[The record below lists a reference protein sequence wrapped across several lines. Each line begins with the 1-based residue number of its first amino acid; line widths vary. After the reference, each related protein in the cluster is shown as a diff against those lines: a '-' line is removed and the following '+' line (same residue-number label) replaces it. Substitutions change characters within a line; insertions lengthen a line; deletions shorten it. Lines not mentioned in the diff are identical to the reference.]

1 MNYFEFF
8 DIPLAFKIDEALLKQ
23 RFYEHSK
30 KYHPD
35 FYTLESAE
43 KQVEILEQSTFNN
56 QAYRTLSDFDK
67 RMEYILNLKEAL
79 AEEGKNEI
87 PQDFL
92 LEMMD
97 INEGLMEL
105 EFDFDELRMKGIL
118 QEIENQELEIYS
130 KASAIIENFDDKKTT
145 PQELSI
151 VKNYYLKKKYLLRIR
166 ENVSKFA
173 TQ

>member
-8 DIPLAFKIDEALLKQ
+8 DIPVSFKIDEALLKQ
-23 RFYEHSK
+23 RFYEQSK
-30 KYHPD
+30 KFHPD
-35 FYTLESAE
+35 FYTLESEETQA
-43 KQVEILEQSTFNN
+43 EILDKSTLNN

-67 RMEYILNLKEAL
+67 RMEYVLNLKSAL

-92 LEMMD
+92 IEMMD

-105 EFDFDELRMKGIL
+105 EFDFDEVKMQDVL
-118 QEIENQELEIYS
+118 QEIENQEIEIYAEA
-130 KASAIIENFDDKKTT
+130 ASIIENYDDKKIT
-145 PQELSI
+145 PQELSM
-151 VKNYYLKKKYLLRIR
+151 VKNYFLKKKYLLRIR

>member
-8 DIPLAFKIDEALLKQ
+8 ELPIAFKIDEALLKQ
-23 RFYEHSK
+23 RFYENSK

-35 FYTLESAE
+35 FFTLESE
-43 KQVEILEQSTFNN
+43 DKQAEILELSTLNN

-67 RMEYILNLKEAL
+67 RMEYILTLKGVL

-87 PQDFL
+87 PKDFL
-92 LEMMD
+92 MEMMD
-97 INEGLMEL
+97 INESLMEL
-105 EFDFDELRMKGIL
+105 EFEFDEAKYQHIL
-118 QEIENQELEIYS
+118 QEIENQEHTIYTET
-130 KASAIIENFDDKKTT
+130 ASVIENYEDEKTSS
-145 PQELSI
+145 QELSI
-151 VKNYYLKKKYLLRIR
+151 VKEYFLKKKYLLRIR